1 VAAAQRAQ
9 QGAGRGGPGRR
20 ERGSALTEAAIVIPT
35 LVLLI
40 YWSAAIT
47 DVLVL
52 KIKGQ
57 EAARFALWET
67 TVFRDPAQINGDVA
81 NRFRDLR
88 SPATENRSFT
98 GLMMYPQSSSIQWSA
113 QVDPKAKKV
122 GLGGTIK
129 LPTTNPGV
137 VGFINRIVNAL
148 SRSVDTAVGKQK
160 FNVYGYAEARAT
172 LVRASH
178 QGSAILNGGDLV
190 GARGGND
197 LDHPQ
202 NMANFTFQTPLPGEH
217 PLKLVY
223 DSWKAWPKPA
233 AYTSN
238 GAKTNTSVA
247 PSQTY
252 ATVEEQVSTQLD
264 NTAFFGVN
272 QNRFFNQIKTGLLK
286 LTSNGFVRGLM
297 GGQLPELF
305 SARRME
311 DPQFPNAGPLTILPV
326 EVPPETWAPGHGLKG
341 NQRLG
346 EIKNSLVSSN
356 GTKELSGGVDRSRY
370 TVPYKINSD
379 YWRDDG
385 GTDASTSA
393 LANNT
398 TQFNRNLKTN
408 NEYVKSFACR
418 GHYFAGATGPQI
430 SDSTRRY
437 KATCANR

>member
-1 VAAAQRAQ
+1 VATPHSAPQEKRRRRA
-9 QGAGRGGPGRR
+9 R

-52 KIKGQ
+52 KLKGQ

-67 TVFRDPAQINGDVA
+67 TVFRDPAQINADIA
-81 NRFRDLR
+81 ARFADLR
-88 SPATENRSFT
+88 SPASENRAFT
-98 GLMMYPQSSSIQWSA
+98 GLMMYPQASSIVWSA
-113 QVDPKAKKV
+113 QVNPKAAKV
-122 GLGGTIK
+122 GLGGTTR
-129 LPTTNPGV
+129 LPNEPGIM
-137 VGFINRIVNAL
+137 GFLNQIVNFL
-148 SRSVDTAVGKQK
+148 SRSVDTALARQQ

-202 NMANFTFQTPLPGEH
+202 SMANFTFQTPLPGER
-217 PLKLVY
+217 PMRLVY
-223 DSWKAWPKPA
+223 DSWRAWPKPA

-238 GAKTNTSVA
+238 GAKTNTAVS
-247 PSQTY
+247 PLQTY
-252 ATVEEQVSTQLD
+252 PTVEEQVSTQVD
-264 NTAFFGVN
+264 KIAFFGL
-272 QNRFFNQIKTGLLK
+272 NRIGLFNSIKLVLLR
-286 LTSNGFVRGLM
+286 LTSSGVVQTLM

-311 DPQFPNAGPLTILPV
+311 DPTFPKAGPLTILPV
-326 EVPPETWAPGHGLKG
+326 ELPPEPWAAGRTQPGV
-341 NQRLG
+341 QRMG
-346 EIKNSLVSSN
+346 DKFSSSTSIVSSD
-356 GTKELSGGVDRSRY
+356 GAKELSAGVDRSRY
-370 TVPYKINSD
+370 TLPYRINSD
-379 YWRDDG
+379 YWTADG
-385 GTDASTSA
+385 GTNNNLLGKSTRA
-393 LANNT
+393 
-398 TQFNRNLKTN
+398 FNAQLKTQ

-430 SDSTRRY
+430 TDQARRY